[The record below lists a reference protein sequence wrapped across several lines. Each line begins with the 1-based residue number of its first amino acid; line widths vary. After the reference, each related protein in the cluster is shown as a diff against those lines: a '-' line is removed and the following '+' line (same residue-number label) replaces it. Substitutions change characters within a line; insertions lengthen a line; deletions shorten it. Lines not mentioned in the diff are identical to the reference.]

1 MMFSIFWDFFKN
13 LALSKLALFV
23 LLIEQRH
30 HKWATAPN
38 GPSFKLAMVRLTTA
52 N

>member
-13 LALSKLALFV
+13 LAVSELALFV

-38 GPSFKLAMVRLTTA
+38 GPSFNLAMVRLTTA